1 MILFVMLLA
10 IQAAPALPVPQAQ
23 SWSILTP
30 EATDCPESTGREIIV
45 CAPASG
51 SNSAQRLPLPDE
63 RTSDGPAPSNPNL
76 TARRALDLEGT
87 PCAAMQKGCQVGF
100 GPPIAPIIAG
110 AVGLLKDAFAK
121 KPNKRGRVAIP
132 LGEPAP
138 VVVP

>member
-1 MILFVMLLA
+1 MILSVMLLA
-10 IQAAPALPVPQAQ
+10 IQAAPASPAPQPQ
-23 SWSILTP
+23 SWSILTSS
-30 EATDCPESTGREIIV
+30 DCPESTGRDIVV
-45 CAPASG
+45 CAPAPG

-76 TARRALDLEGT
+76 IARRALDLEGT

-121 KPNKRGRVAIP
+121 KPDKRGRVAIP
-132 LGEPAP
+132 LDDPAP
-138 VVVP
+138 VVTP